1 MQDPGRFEPLEIGS
15 GSTVL
20 INNHWDFIN
29 KRCDATAAKWK
40 QRFIIIEMQPAVANF
55 LWWSP
60 TRKNQMGHM
69 MSHSDNG
76 GHLTMTSIPQK
87 SIIPKFIAIIGIV

>member
-1 MQDPGRFEPLEIGS
+1 MKGGLTWFNTGNFQHAKLAEAGMQDPGRFEPLEIGS

-40 QRFIIIEMQPAVANF
+40 QRFIIIEMQPAVA
-55 LWWSP
+55 
-60 TRKNQMGHM
+60 KYY
-69 MSHSDNG
+69 G
-76 GHLTMTSIPQK
+76 GHRPERIKWDT
-87 SIIPKFIAIIGIV
+87 